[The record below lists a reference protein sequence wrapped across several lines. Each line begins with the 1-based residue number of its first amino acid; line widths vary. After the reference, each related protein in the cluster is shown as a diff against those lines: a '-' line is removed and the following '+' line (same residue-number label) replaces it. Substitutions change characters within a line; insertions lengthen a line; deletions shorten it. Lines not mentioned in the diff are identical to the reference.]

1 MVFGQ
6 WSMIIAGLFIGA
18 GGLLEWQG
26 QRGAAIFLF
35 ALSIALTIRIPARSA
50 WRSATA
56 RRLDINT
63 LMVIAVAGAIA
74 LGDWWEAATVIWL
87 FDLAEWLEGWTV
99 RRARGAVRRAMAST
113 PDRALVRRGG
123 DEVDI
128 AASGVVIGD
137 LVIVRPGER
146 LPVDGRIVAGVTTV
160 DQSPITGESWPV
172 EKFPGDVVLGGTV
185 NGNGAFE
192 MEASAPANAS
202 ATARILSL
210 IEDAQARRA
219 PTQQFVDRFART
231 YTPAVFLLAIAVATI
246 PPIVNSDF
254 SISQLSIPQFSIW
267 SYRALMLLVAAC
279 PCALVISTPVA
290 IMAALTTAARH
301 GVLVKGGAHLERA
314 ADITCVAFDKTG
326 TLTHGRVTVKDV
338 VGVEGSSVHG
348 VLGAAAAL
356 ESRSEH
362 PIGRAIVTHAK
373 SSGLAIAAGD
383 DFRALPGRGAE
394 AVVDDEHVVVG
405 SHRLFEERQMCTP
418 AMHSHFETMAG
429 RGETTVMVSRSGA
442 GVGVISLGD
451 SPKESGARAIAELRK
466 AGVKHVALLTGDLQQ
481 TASRLREAF
490 GLDSVYAELLPA
502 DKVSR
507 VEELR
512 ARYGPVAMVG
522 DGVNDAPALAASD
535 LGVAMGTA
543 GSHLAIEAADVTLL
557 GDDLSRLPSLFR
569 LSKKTLGVIRANVA
583 IALGLKFAF
592 IALAVFGVTSLWMA
606 VFADTGATLIVTANS
621 LRMLKGQWSEATD
634 VFIDH

>member
-1 MVFGQ
+1 MASVQNVQ
-6 WSMIIAGLFIGA
+6 WSMIVASLLIGA

-26 QRGAAIFLF
+26 FRGAAIALF
-35 ALSIALTIRIPARSA
+35 ASSIALTIRVPARGA
-50 WRSATA
+50 WRSVKA

-99 RRARGAVRRAMAST
+99 RRARGAVRNAMASA
-113 PDRALVRRGG
+113 PDRALVRRDGREI
-123 DEVDI
+123 EVTS
-128 AASGVVIGD
+128 AEVVVGD
-137 LVIVRPGER
+137 LLIVRPGER
-146 LPVDGRIVAGVTTV
+146 VPVDGRIVLGTTTV
-160 DQSPITGESWPV
+160 NQAPITGESWPV
-172 EKFPGDVVLGGTV
+172 EKFPGDAVLGGTV
-185 NGNGAFE
+185 NGNSAFE
-192 MEASAPANAS
+192 MEASALANES

-231 YTPAVFLLAIAVATI
+231 YTPAVFLLAIAVAAV
-246 PPIVNSDF
+246 PPMFYGVA
-254 SISQLSIPQFSIW
+254 SISTW
-267 SYRALMLLVAAC
+267 TYRALMLLVAAC

-290 IMAALTTAARH
+290 IMAALTNAARH

-314 ADITCVAFDKTG
+314 AEITCVAFDKTG
-326 TLTHGRVTVKDV
+326 TLTHGRVTVMDV
-338 VGVEGSSVHG
+338 VGVEGTSVHG

-362 PIGRAIVTHAK
+362 PIGRAIVSHARTA
-373 SSGLAIAAGD
+373 GVAVGAGD

-394 AVVDDEHVVVG
+394 ALVDDQQVIVG

-418 AMHSHFETMAG
+418 AMHGHFETMSE
-429 RGETTVMVSRSGA
+429 RGETTVMVGRSGA

-451 SPKESGARAIAELRK
+451 SPKESGARAIEELR
-466 AGVKHVALLTGDLQQ
+466 AGGVKHVALLTGDLRQ
-481 TASRLREAF
+481 TASRLSAAF
-490 GLDSVYAELLPA
+490 GLDAVYAELLPA
-502 DKVSR
+502 DKVKR
-507 VEELR
+507 VEDLR
-512 ARYGPVAMVG
+512 AHYGPVAMVG

-535 LGVAMGTA
+535 LGIAMGSS
-543 GSHLAIEAADVTLL
+543 GSHLAVEAADVTLL
-557 GDDLSRLPSLFR
+557 GDDLSRLPALFR
-569 LSKKTLGVIRANVA
+569 LSRKTLGIIRANVA

-621 LRMLKGQWSEATD
+621 LRVLNY
-634 VFIDH
+634 VFASTNASIAD

>member
-1 MVFGQ
+1 MRLLGLGGAF
-6 WSMIIAGLFIGA
+6 IAIGA
-18 GGLLEWQG
+18 ALEWRG
-26 QRGAAIFLF
+26 LDGAAIALF
-35 ALSIALTIRIPARSA
+35 AISIALTIRDPWRGA
-50 WRSATA
+50 WRSLKA

-99 RRARGAVRRAMAST
+99 RRARGAVRREMASA
-113 PDRALVRRGG
+113 PDRALVRREG
-123 DEVDI
+123 ELEI
-128 AASGVVIGD
+128 PAAEVVIGD
-137 LVIVRPGER
+137 VVIVRPGER
-146 LPVDGRIVAGVTTV
+146 LPVDGRIVAGVTTI

-172 EKFPGDVVLGGTV
+172 EKFPGDAVLGGTI

-231 YTPAVFLLAIAVATI
+231 YTPAVFLLAIGVAVI
-246 PPIVNSDF
+246 PPIFNAQF
-254 SISQLSIPQFSIW
+254 SLSQLSIPQFSMW

-301 GVLVKGGAHLERA
+301 GVLIKGGAHLERA

-326 TLTHGRVTVKDV
+326 TLTHGRVTVTDV
-338 VGVEGSSVHG
+338 LSVEGHTPHG
-348 VLGAAAAL
+348 VLGAAASL

-373 SSGLAIAAGD
+373 SSGVLISSGD

-394 AVVDDEHVVVG
+394 ARVDDEHVVVG
-405 SHRLFEERQMCTP
+405 SHRLFEERQLCTP
-418 AMHSHFETMAG
+418 AMHSHFETMSG
-429 RGETTVMVSRSGA
+429 RGDTTVMVSRSGA
-442 GVGVISLGD
+442 GLGVISLGD
-451 SPKESGARAIAELRK
+451 SPKESGARAIAELRD
-466 AGVKHVALLTGDLQQ
+466 AGVKHVALLTGDQHQ
-481 TASRLREAF
+481 TAARLRESF
-490 GLDSVYAELLPA
+490 GLDSVYAELLPG

-512 ARYGPVAMVG
+512 AHYGPVAMVG

-535 LGVAMGTA
+535 LGIAMGTS

-557 GDDLSRLPSLFR
+557 GDDLSRLPALLR
-569 LSKKTLGVIRANVA
+569 LSRKTLGVIRANVA
-583 IALGLKFAF
+583 IALGLKLAF
-592 IALAVFGVTSLWMA
+592 IVLAIFGVTSLWMA

-621 LRMLKGQWSEATD
+621 LRMLNHEDMKS
-634 VFIDH
+634 